1 MKKDNFSD
9 NMEIIIQSASFHDNS
24 SINSNSTL
32 TFNPVD
38 KWLETLEDNKKLY
51 KALLESE
58 REKVVMLEKLL
69 SERK

>member
-1 MKKDNFSD
+1 
-9 NMEIIIQSASFHDNS
+9 MEIIIQSASFHDNS